1 MKRCEGCGCM
11 RSHSFRRLSW
21 RPSTA
26 RIRSPTASTPE
37 EERAAGCE
45 HGRRVG
51 GVRRAGGARRAG
63 GGRRGRL
70 LGCGRRRTDARR
82 VLFDR
87 DDHVEVVE
95 PDAERAVAAVHTQ
108 RHRRVLRRAPLAA
121 RTRLAARRRHPATA
135 AAASGDHHSARVVL
149 RARRRAAR
157 DSRGVTA
164 ADGQV
169 VARLGWV
176 DREPVQGRRRGD
188 ERRGGEARLIDGGR
202 AGGRV
207 KLTAAACRPRGC
219 RRSRGWH
226 RPRPP
231 PRPGWDRGSPRRRR
245 QTRRAAP
252 PVQREGAVEA
262 GC

>member
-1 MKRCEGCGCM
+1 MDVPRCEATRGGHILSRPRRCTLKRCEGCGCM

-169 VARLGWV
+169 VARLGRV
-176 DREPVQGRRRGD
+176 DREPVAVMRDGWRGEAHRRR
-188 ERRGGEARLIDGGR
+188 A
-202 AGGRV
+202 
-207 KLTAAACRPRGC
+207 TTRPC
-219 RRSRGWH
+219 TTCQNLSV
-226 RPRPP
+226 
-231 PRPGWDRGSPRRRR
+231 S
-245 QTRRAAP
+245 TIY
-252 PVQREGAVEA
+252 
-262 GC
+262 